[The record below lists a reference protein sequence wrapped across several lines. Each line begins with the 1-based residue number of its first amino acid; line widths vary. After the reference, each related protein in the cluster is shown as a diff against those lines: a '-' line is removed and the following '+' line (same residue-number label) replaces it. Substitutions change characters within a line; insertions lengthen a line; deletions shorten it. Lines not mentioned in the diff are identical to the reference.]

1 VRVKYLIFNEPVR
14 TQMSELGLDLN
25 DVNASVLDGRAKS
38 RALEKRGDSG
48 IKKV

>member
-1 VRVKYLIFNEPVR
+1 MVWDLGTPVR

-25 DVNASVLDGRAKS
+25 DVKASVLEGSAKPG
-38 RALEKRGDSG
+38 APEKRGDLG

>member
-1 VRVKYLIFNEPVR
+1 MEWDLGMPVR

-25 DVNASVLDGRAKS
+25 DVNASVLDGRAKPE
-38 RALEKRGDSG
+38 ALEKRGDSS

>member
-1 VRVKYLIFNEPVR
+1 MVWDLGMPVR

-25 DVNASVLDGRAKS
+25 GVNASVLDGRAKPE
-38 RALEKRGDSG
+38 ALEKRGDLG